1 MKKEVISSPIR
12 WAGSK
17 KKLLNEMLEKPFK
30 RKKKNYVEC
39 FLGSGVVLLN
49 VINNNEELEYEN
61 FYVNDINSNIINFY
75 ILLQKNPDYLINT
88 IKPLSEKYNSL
99 SINEKSD
106 LFYEI
111 RNRFNCSEDSNEKS
125 IYFYFLMKTGFNG
138 VYRENSKGYF
148 NVPFGRKEKI
158 IIDDNYLYTI
168 SRLIKRVK
176 FYNLPFEEFLN
187 KLNKK
192 GILEDSFVYCDPPY
206 LPDDLLVYQKQML
219 YTKDSF
225 NHEKFFD
232 IINEMKIDNIMISMS
247 ESKIAD
253 KIYNHNPF
261 YKINVRNIIRVIN
274 PKKLFSS
281 KEIAYINY
289 RIEEWKN
296 TLFLYKK
303 GNKHKILWKYLTNI
317 ALFGIF

>member
-1 MKKEVISSPIR
+1 MKKDVVNSPIR

-17 KKLLNEMLEKPFK
+17 KKLLNELIDQTFQ
-30 RKKKNYVEC
+30 RNKKNYVEC
-39 FLGSGVVLLN
+39 FLGSAVVLLN
-49 VINNNEELEYEN
+49 VLNNKEELGYN
-61 FYVNDINSNIINFY
+61 HFYVNDINSNIINFY
-75 ILLQKNPDYLINT
+75 ILLQKNPEYLIKA
-88 IKPLSEKYNSL
+88 IKCLSEKYNNL
-99 SINEKSD
+99 SINEKSN
-106 LFYEI
+106 LFYDI
-111 RNRFNCSEDSNEKS
+111 RNRFNCSVDSNEKS

-168 SRLIKRVK
+168 SRLIQKVK
-176 FYNLPFEEFLN
+176 FYNLPFEEFIN
-187 KLNKK
+187 KMNKK
-192 GILEDSFVYCDPPY
+192 GIFDDSFVYCDPPY

-225 NHEKFFD
+225 NHEKFFEL
-232 IINEMKIDNIMISMS
+232 INEIRIDNIMISMS

-261 YKINVRNIIRVIN
+261 TKIDVRSIIRVIN

-289 RIEEWKN
+289 KIEE
-296 TLFLYKK
+296 
-303 GNKHKILWKYLTNI
+303 
-317 ALFGIF
+317 